1 MSVSIKSSQEIELMR
16 EAGRILASVHQE
28 LGKNIRPGMSTM
40 DIDRLGEEM
49 IRSYGCI
56 PSFKNYCG
64 YPASICVSVNDEVVH
79 GIPSERRLIQE
90 GDIVSLDAG
99 VIYKGYHSDAAR
111 TVAVGEIS
119 EEAKLLIERTRQSFF
134 EGMKKAVAG
143 NHLHDISAA
152 IGDYAESFGYGVVR
166 DLCGHGIGNHLH
178 EDPEIPNFKQ
188 WRRGIKLRPG
198 MTLAVEPMI
207 NLGTPEVAWMDDE
220 WTVVTEDGAP
230 SAHYENTILITEG
243 KPEILSL
250 TEEEKAAGYLDL
262 F

>member
-16 EAGRILASVHQE
+16 EAGRILATVHQE

-40 DIDRLGEEM
+40 DIDQLGEEM

-79 GIPSERRLIQE
+79 GIPSEKRLIQE

-207 NLGTPEVAWMDDE
+207 NLGTSEVEWMDDE